1 MELHIVLDGA
11 KDLSGQLYRQLREG
25 IQSGHLAAGSKLPP
39 TRILAEQLGVSRKT
53 VSEAYARLRLESF
66 LSGRVGSGTFV
77 AEQAPR
83 PLRLR
88 SREDLASSAV
98 VRRWEEMDTPLR
110 HPAPDGRSRYEY
122 IGGGSTK
129 SQFPLEEWRR
139 CVLHALRASAQVRGF
154 YAPAEGLPVLREA
167 IARHAAFT
175 RGVKCSIGDMVVTN
189 GAQQALDLLAR
200 VLVEPGCTVAV
211 EDPGYPPARMLFAS
225 QGAQVHGVPVDA
237 EGIVVAHIP
246 SHARL
251 IYVTPSHQF
260 PLGMAM
266 SPARRRALLE
276 RARAIGAIVIED
288 DYDSEFRYQG
298 AAVDAL
304 QSMDQEGIVA
314 YVGTFS
320 KVLLPELRLG
330 YVIAPPAIRKA
341 LVIAK
346 HLSDWHS
353 ATTMQLTLA
362 KFINDG
368 YLQKHIR
375 RCHAIYAVRRQ
386 KILDRIAGDL
396 SPWLQ
401 AQPSDNGF
409 HLSALFRRQV
419 DLPALL
425 KLARRLDVGL
435 YPLDGFYRASP
446 PPQGLIFGFGGIES
460 LDIDP
465 SLDLVRDIL
474 QQLDQAAPST

>member
-1 MELHIVLDGA
+1 MELHIVLNSA
-11 KDLSGQLYRQLREG
+11 KDLCGQLYRQLREG

-39 TRILAEQLGVSRKT
+39 TRVLAEQLGVSRKT
-53 VSEAYARLRLESF
+53 VSEAYGRLRLENF
-66 LSGRVGSGTFV
+66 LNGQAGRGTFV
-77 AEQAPR
+77 RTQASR
-83 PLRLR
+83 TLRLR
-88 SREDLASSAV
+88 SREDLAGGAV
-98 VRRWEEMDTPLR
+98 LRRWEEMDTPLR
-110 HPAPDGRSRYEY
+110 HPGPEGRSRYEY
-122 IGGGSTK
+122 IGGGATK
-129 SQFPLEEWRR
+129 SQFPLAAWRR
-139 CVLHALRASAQVRGF
+139 CVLHALRESAQARGF
-154 YAPAEGLPVLREA
+154 YTQAEGMPVLREA
-167 IARHAAFT
+167 IARHVAFS

-189 GAQQALDLLAR
+189 GAQQALDLVAR

-225 QGAQVHGVPVDA
+225 QGAQVHGVPVDE
-237 EGIVVAHIP
+237 EGVLVAQIP

-260 PLGMAM
+260 PLGIAM
-266 SPARRRALLE
+266 SLARRRALLE

-298 AAVDAL
+298 KPVDTL
-304 QSMDQEGIVA
+304 QSMDEEGIVA

-346 HLSDWHS
+346 HLTDWHS

-362 KFINDG
+362 KFIDDG

-375 RCHAIYAVRRQ
+375 RCHGIYAARRE
-386 KILDRIAGDL
+386 KILARFAGDL
-396 SPWLQ
+396 SPWLE
-401 AQPSDNGF
+401 AVPSSAGF
-409 HLSALFRRQV
+409 HLTALFRKPV
-419 DLPALL
+419 DLPGLL

-435 YPLDGFYRASP
+435 YSLDGFYRASP

-474 QQLDQAAPST
+474 LQLDRAGQPA

>member
-1 MELHIVLDGA
+1 MELHVVLDGA

-25 IQSGHLAAGSKLPP
+25 ILSGHLAAGSRLPP
-39 TRILAEQLGVSRKT
+39 TRMLAEQLGVSRKT
-53 VSEAYARLRLESF
+53 VAQAYDRLRLENF
-66 LSGRVGSGTFV
+66 LSGQVGRGTFV
-77 AEQAPR
+77 AAQAPAT
-83 PLRLR
+83 PRLR
-88 SREDLASSAV
+88 ARDDLAGGAV

-110 HPAPDGRSRYEY
+110 HPAPEGRSRYEY
-122 IGGGSTK
+122 IGGGSAK
-129 SQFPLEEWRR
+129 SQFPQAEWRR
-139 CVLHALRASAQVRGF
+139 CVLHALRAGARARGF
-154 YAPAEGLPVLREA
+154 YDQAEGMPVLRAA
-167 IARHAAFT
+167 IARHAAYT
-175 RGVKCSIGDMVVTN
+175 RGVKCDISDLVVTN
-189 GAQQALDLLAR
+189 GAQQALDLIAR
-200 VLVEPGCTVAV
+200 VLVEPGCTVAM

-225 QGAQVHGVPVDA
+225 QGARVRGVPVDE
-237 EGIVVAHIP
+237 EGLLVAQIP
-246 SHARL
+246 ADARL

-266 SPARRRALLE
+266 SQARRRALLE
-276 RARAIGAIVIED
+276 RAREIGAIVIED

-298 AAVDAL
+298 QALDAL
-304 QSMDQEGIVA
+304 QSMDEQGIVA

-346 HLSDWHS
+346 HLADWHS

-362 KFINDG
+362 KFIDDG

-375 RCHAIYAVRRQ
+375 RCHGIYAARRE
-386 KILDRIAGDL
+386 KILERLAGDL
-396 SPWLQ
+396 SPWLE
-401 AQPSDNGF
+401 AVPSSAGF
-409 HLSALFRRQV
+409 HLAALFRKPV

-425 KLARRLDVGL
+425 KLARRVDVGL
-435 YPLDGFYRASP
+435 YPLDGFYRAGP
-446 PPQGLIFGFGGIES
+446 PLQGLIFGFGGIES

-474 QQLDQAAPST
+474 LQLDQAGPAT